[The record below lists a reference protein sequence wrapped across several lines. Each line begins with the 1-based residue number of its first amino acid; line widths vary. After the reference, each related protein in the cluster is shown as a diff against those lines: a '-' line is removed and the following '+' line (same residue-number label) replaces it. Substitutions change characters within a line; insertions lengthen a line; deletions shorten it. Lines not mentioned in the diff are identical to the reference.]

1 MRRVLI
7 ISYYWP
13 PGGGAGVQRWLKFA
27 KYLRDFGWEP
37 VVYTPQNPEY
47 PAFDPSLEKDVPQ
60 GIEVLK
66 TLILEPYLLYKI
78 FSGRSCRENIQ
89 AGFISENKRPGIA
102 EKISAWIRG
111 NLFIPDARCFWI
123 GPSVKFLTKW
133 LKKNHVDAIVS
144 TGPPH
149 SMHMIAHGIKR
160 KRNIPWLADF
170 RDPWTQIDFYN
181 KLRLTSWANAKHKKL
196 EQKVLKTADRVV
208 TVSPTCSEGLK
219 TIYSRN
225 IHVITNG
232 FDPADFGSLPPFRYD
247 TFSITHLGS
256 LNADRNPHK
265 LWEVLAQL
273 VEQRE
278 FFATKLAIRLIGKT
292 DISVIDSLEE
302 NGLTRYL
309 EKTDYLPHDQALVKA
324 SQSAVLLLPLN
335 NTPNVMGI
343 TTGKIFEYLALKR
356 PVLAIG
362 PEDGDAASIL
372 LQTQSGQVAAFD
384 DQNKMT
390 LLLLKWEQAFLNN
403 KLELNPRNTD
413 QYSRKELTKALSSIL
428 QSMIDPG
435 SDPE

>member
-1 MRRVLI
+1 MKRVLI

-47 PAFDPSLEKDVPQ
+47 PALDPSLEKDVPK

-66 TLILEPYLLYKI
+66 TRILEPYLLYKI
-78 FSGRSCRENIQ
+78 FSGRSYRENIQ
-89 AGFISENKRPGIA
+89 AGFISEKKRPGIA

-123 GPSVKFLTKW
+123 GPSVKFLAKW
-133 LKKNHVDAIVS
+133 LRENHVDAIVS

-149 SMHMIAHGIKR
+149 SMHMIAYGLKQMV
-160 KRNIPWLADF
+160 NIPWLADF

-181 KLRLTSWANAKHKKL
+181 KLRLTRWADAKHKRL
-196 EQKVLKTADRVV
+196 ERKVLETADRVV

-219 TIYSRN
+219 SIYSRN

-232 FDPADFGSLPPFRYD
+232 FDPADFGNLPPFGYD

-292 DISVIDSLEE
+292 DISVLDSLQAT
-302 NGLTRYL
+302 GLTRFV
-309 EKTDYLPHDQALVKA
+309 EKTGYLPHDQALAKA

-362 PEDGDAASIL
+362 PEDGDAASIIM
-372 LQTQSGQVAAFD
+372 QTQSGHIASFD
-384 DQNKMT
+384 DKNKMT
-390 LLLLKWEQAFLNN
+390 QLLLEWEQAILNK
-403 KLELNPRNTD
+403 KLELNSRNTEH
-413 QYSRKELTKALSSIL
+413 YSRLELTRALSKIL
-428 QSMIDPG
+428 DSMAD
-435 SDPE
+435 